1 MLGVPQGAANQMR
14 GDDVTRGVDV
24 TRYAS
29 RDRSASRDRPTH
41 SILRRP
47 SVGAGGLERDQGSGG
62 GGVVGV
68 GGGRERVLEAKRR
81 LGVGELAKLAP
92 GESIRT
98 VFRLCFRP
106 QGRRMFLKL
115 LVL

>member
-1 MLGVPQGAANQMR
+1 MPPETALPRVTAPRTPFSEDPALGREAWSETAAEEEWW
-14 GDDVTRGVDV
+14 
-24 TRYAS
+24 
-29 RDRSASRDRPTH
+29 
-41 SILRRP
+41 
-47 SVGAGGLERDQGSGG
+47 GL
-62 GGVVGV
+62 